1 MKSID
6 YTNFGP
12 NGPVGSAAAATLK
25 RWWLEPKKTM
35 FESVNAI
42 SKTIV
47 DKDSPRQTQIH
58 INSRLYGNVNLLGL
72 NGLSYTKVGDVKNAM
87 RDRVSYNVV
96 QSVVDTKVARMAKNK
111 PAPMFL
117 TSGADYKTMRKAKK
131 LDKWCSGVF
140 YENEAYKLGPEILRD
155 AEINGTGII
164 HIFEQDERIKWERV
178 LEMELY
184 TDTIDSI
191 YGKPTQMH
199 RIKSVDRDVL
209 IAMFPEHKDMI
220 LTVSSASSELKGVY
234 ESVADLINVHEAWH
248 LKSGKKAKDGIHAI
262 TIENCTLFT
271 EKYEHNFFP
280 FVFVHSSKRLLGF
293 WGQGAAERLQSI
305 QLEINKILWVIQRSM
320 HLHGTYRVWIKT
332 GSKLPKEHINN
343 DIGAV
348 LVSDEMPQ
356 YLSSSFIPQEYFSHL
371 QTLKNSAFEQE
382 GVSQLNANAQKP
394 AGLDSGKALRTYDD
408 LGSDRLVVLG
418 QNYET
423 MFMDCAK
430 LSISVAKD
438 IHERTGHYEV
448 KFSGARFIESIDWTD
463 IDLEEDEYVMKIF
476 PISSL
481 PQDPAGRLQTITE
494 YLQAGFLTPKQAR
507 RLLTFP
513 DLEAEDNLANSREE
527 WLHQIFDKM
536 VDEGEYS
543 PPEPEMDLASGNE
556 IALTYYAQGKCL
568 NLEEERLEMLRRW
581 RDQAL
586 ILQAKAIQPQAG
598 AAGPMPQGGTPQANP
613 QPTPTSPMI
622 PNVNGPVAA

>member
-12 NGPVGSAAAATLK
+12 NGPTGSSAAATIK
-25 RWWLEPKKTM
+25 KWWKVPKKDM
-35 FESVNAI
+35 FEAVNAI

-58 INSRLYGNVNLLGL
+58 INSRLYGNVNMLGL

-140 YENEAYKLGPEILRD
+140 YENNAYELGPEILRD
-155 AEINGTGII
+155 AEVNGTGII
-164 HIFEQDERIKWERV
+164 HIFEQDDRIKWERV
-178 LEMELY
+178 LEMELCS
-184 TDTIDSI
+184 DVVDSV
-191 YGKPTQMH
+191 YGKPQQLH

-209 IAMFPEHKDMI
+209 LDMFPEHKDKI

-248 LKSGKKAKDGIHAI
+248 LRSGKKAKDGIHAI

-271 EKYEHNFFP
+271 EKYEHDFYP

-418 QNYET
+418 QSYEQ

-448 KFSGARFIESIDWTD
+448 KFSGARFIESIDWKD
-463 IDLEEDEYVMKIF
+463 INLEEDEYVMKIF

-513 DLEAEDNLANSREE
+513 DLEAEDNLANAREE
-527 WLHQIFDKM
+527 WLHQIFDKI
-536 VDEGEYS
+536 VDDGDYEA
-543 PPEPEMDLASGNE
+543 PEPEMDLASGNE

-568 NLEEERLEMLRRW
+568 NLEEEKLELLRRW

-586 ILQAKAIQPQAG
+586 ILQAKAIQPQPGAG
-598 AAGPMPQGGTPQANP
+598 GQPVPQANP
-613 QPTPTSPMI
+613 QPTPTSPMV